1 MKREKKDMRDKEIDE
16 RERLYYDISS
26 RRETKRRNEN
36 AAESGIQIM
45 DRDDIYIKE
54 YENRDCC

>member
-1 MKREKKDMRDKEIDE
+1 MRDKEMDE